1 MKLSK
6 SSGTNPYPYYN
17 QNFNIDKELA
27 QQESK
32 SKKETDQII
41 DNLINNPK
49 PIAEEEKEKVINT
62 RKQEEYPIFAEGNNN
77 RLLAYKNYMIR
88 KNQQVDNNSQ
98 NYLAYLTN
106 KRKQEQSKLMSQI
119 LGSDIPAKANTEVN
133 ATEGNISTPTPYINS
148 YPSQSNMN
156 IKQLYDQFTP
166 YRAISRLSDLTNPTY
181 FYRDTYINDL
191 QKKRN
196 YLNYNLE
203 QSENH
208 YRKKKRYS
216 TDSDDLVIN
225 PYNQSHSNCTSLGA
239 SNLEHNT
246 ILNPIPNFRYNRY
259 LNMSFSG

>member
-6 SSGTNPYPYYN
+6 SSGSDPYAYYN

-27 QQESK
+27 QQETE
-32 SKKETDQII
+32 SKKETDQIL

-49 PIAEEEKEKVINT
+49 PIADESPVKVINT
-62 RKQEEYPIFAEGNNN
+62 PKQEEYPIFAEGNNN
-77 RLLAYKNYMIR
+77 RLIAYKNYMIK
-88 KNQQVDNNSQ
+88 KNQEIDNNSQ
-98 NYLAYLTN
+98 SYLAYLTN
-106 KRKQEQSKLMSQI
+106 KRKQENLKLMSQM
-119 LGSDIPAKANTEVN
+119 PNANAQGNINNGVN
-133 ATEGNISTPTPYINS
+133 ATEGNINSQTPYMKSYTSQPNINL
-148 YPSQSNMN
+148 
-156 IKQLYDQFTP
+156 KQLYDKFTP

-208 YRKKKRYS
+208 FRKKKRYS
-216 TDSDDLVIN
+216 TDTDDLVIN
-225 PYNQSHSNCTSLGA
+225 PYNQPHSSCISLGA
-239 SNLEHNT
+239 SELEHNT
-246 ILNPIPNFRYNRY
+246 ILNPVPNFRYNRY